1 MPGFSEKV
9 TPRRMEPVY
18 QIRVLHGGDGIDRG
32 LFAAARQ
39 GAEAEI
45 QLGRGRGGGL
55 GRLLQGVVEGAAFE
69 LHLLD
74 LPLLQG
80 GEEHVVGDLLLAGV
94 AEGPGRAQAEDEN
107 DHAQADEQPE
117 PQGAAGLRLLFIHR
131 VFLPALLGAPR
142 RFRRIFH

>member
-1 MPGFSEKV
+1 
-9 TPRRMEPVY
+9 MEPVH
-18 QIRVLHGGDGIDRG
+18 QIRVIHGGDGVDRG
-32 LFAAARQ
+32 LPAAARQ

-94 AEGPGRAQAEDEN
+94 AEGPGRAQAEDEH